1 MLASSLY
8 ITKMVL
14 TTYFHCKR
22 MEQERIGTRALFF
35 KFSGLWIIL
44 FYFIF
49 WSDYYGMQFIWIGVH
64 LRGVYSFSSAVDF
77 IFSSSFT
84 FIWHV
89 HYWQLCSW
97 LSMVGGAVFVFCL
110 RGEKK
115 EKSKRPVKKRSS
127 DPISFGV
134 SHFFLFFTVCSLLVK
149 KMEGGKRGICI
160 QQKAPDCSLFCWNVL
175 RPLDLLVGDPGI
187 QSNCNL
193 DWRERACTVYW

>member
-1 MLASSLY
+1 MARSLLAIMQLV
-8 ITKMVL
+8 IDGWWCGL
-14 TTYFHCKR
+14 CLLF
-22 MEQERIGTRALFF
+22 ERG
-35 KFSGLWIIL
+35 K
-44 FYFIF
+44 
-49 WSDYYGMQFIWIGVH
+49 
-64 LRGVYSFSSAVDF
+64 
-77 IFSSSFT
+77 
-84 FIWHV
+84 
-89 HYWQLCSW
+89 
-97 LSMVGGAVFVFCL
+97 
-110 RGEKK
+110 KK

>member
-1 MLASSLY
+1 
-8 ITKMVL
+8 
-14 TTYFHCKR
+14 

-115 EKSKRPVKKRSS
+115 RKK
-127 DPISFGV
+127 
-134 SHFFLFFTVCSLLVK
+134 
-149 KMEGGKRGICI
+149 
-160 QQKAPDCSLFCWNVL
+160 QKASQKKVKWPHLFWSQPFFFIFYRLFIASEKNGRRKAWNL
-175 RPLDLLVGDPGI
+175 HSTESSRLFSFLLECATSIGSTRWRPWYSIELQSRLERKGLYCILVD
-187 QSNCNL
+187 
-193 DWRERACTVYW
+193 